1 MNEDARSHLEE
12 LLDREIDAAH
22 ALAAAL
28 EEERKALTG
37 TSPQTIEEK
46 AAEKIHLLGAI
57 EKLEDERRALAA
69 VAEQALPG
77 ARVPQ
82 GSSLAAT
89 VAERWRKLMELMAGC
104 RTSNEINGYIINLRQ
119 GQIRQLIGVVRGGAP
134 LTTYTS
140 QGRTFARAL
149 RPLAKA

>member
-1 MNEDARSHLEE
+1 MTEDARRHLEE
-12 LLDREIDAAH
+12 LLDREIEAAH
-22 ALAAAL
+22 ALAATL
-28 EEERKALTG
+28 NEERTALTG
-37 TSPQTIEEK
+37 PSAQTVEEK
-46 AAEKIHLLGAI
+46 AAEKIRLLGAI

-69 VAEQALPG
+69 AAEQALPG
-77 ARVPQ
+77 ARVPP

-89 VAERWRKLMELMAGC
+89 VAVRWRTLMEVMAGC

-134 LTTYTS
+134 LTYTS

-149 RPLAKA
+149 RALAKA

>member
-1 MNEDARSHLEE
+1 MNKDALSHLEG
-12 LLDREIDAAH
+12 LLDREIEAAH

-28 EEERKALTG
+28 DEERKALTG
-37 TSPQTIEEK
+37 NSSQAIEEK
-46 AAEKIHLLGAI
+46 AADKLRLLGSI

-69 VAEQALPG
+69 AAQQALPG

-89 VAERWRKLMELMAGC
+89 VAARWRTLMELMAGC
-104 RTSNEINGYIINLRQ
+104 RTSNEVNGYIINLRQ

-134 LTTYTS
+134 LTYTS
-140 QGRTFARAL
+140 QGRTFARAH
-149 RPLAKA
+149 RALAKA